1 MKNKILNKNLIV
13 SVFAMI
19 VVMIIGMCFSIT
31 AYGASEPKLNK
42 TSLTLA
48 IDESYNLVL
57 KNADEDVEWFSS
69 NKSIAKVD
77 SEGVVTGVKSG
88 TTTIIATYDGKEY
101 ECSVKVLKYRVKV
114 KNATMIVGDTQKAS
128 LIGTYDDTAKIK
140 WSSSDKT
147 IATVS
152 SNGKITAVS
161 DGKVKIYAHIDGK
174 KYSKTIKIVD
184 GVNVSLNKSSAS
196 IKVGKTLTLKAT
208 TSPSD
213 IDTDLTWSS
222 SNTKV
227 ASVSNKG
234 IVKGLKAGT
243 ATITVKTS
251 DGNKATCKITVKKT
265 SYAKPVITTVMTDK
279 TDSDCGVVVMYIKN
293 EGKADMKI
301 MSEYAMLM
309 DADYDSFNRDLQL
322 ADVDGNLKNSITIKA
337 GEEKYIA
344 WYVRG
349 ARTWYDYKTYVCFNF
364 EYDTK
369 KYSALCCER
378 WGIHIYE

>member
-1 MKNKILNKNLIV
+1 MIIV
-13 SVFAMI
+13 I
-19 VVMIIGMCFSIT
+19 IIGMCFSIT

-48 IDESYNLVL
+48 IDESYPLVL

-77 SEGVVTGVKSG
+77 SEGVVTGLKSG

-114 KNATMIVGDTQKAS
+114 KNTTMIVGDTQKAS

-196 IKVGKTLTLKAT
+196 IKVGKKLTLKAT
-208 TSPSD
+208 TSPSN

-227 ASVSNKG
+227 ASVSSKG
-234 IVKGLKAGT
+234 VVKGLKAGT

-265 SYAKPVITTVMTDK
+265 SYAKPVITTFMTDK
-279 TDSDCGVVVMYIKN
+279 TYRNCTVMVMGIKN
-293 EGKADMKI
+293 EGKADMIIK
-301 MSEYAMLM
+301 SDYAMLM

-322 ADVDGNLKNSITIKA
+322 ADIDGNLKNTITIKA
-337 GEEKYIA
+337 GEEKNIA
-344 WYVRG
+344 WFVRG
-349 ARTWYDYKTYVCFNF
+349 TSTWYDYKTYICFWF

-369 KYSALCCER
+369 EYMALCCER
-378 WGIHIYE
+378 YGIHISEE